1 MFTRIIFV
9 FILVVIAY
17 YAGTQGLTPG
27 NVIDWFADNDI
38 LQTLK
43 EKFNEIFNLAEEQQ
57 VDEKA
62 RKIIDNLKEKVS
74 N

>member
-1 MFTRIIFV
+1 MITRIIFV

-38 LQTLK
+38 LQILK
-43 EKFNEIFNLAEEQQ
+43 DKFSEIFNLVEKQQ
-57 VDEKA
+57 VD
-62 RKIIDNLKEKVS
+62 
-74 N
+74 

>member
-1 MFTRIIFV
+1 MIKRIIIV

-38 LQTLK
+38 LQILK
-43 EKFNEIFNLAEEQQ
+43 DKFSEIFNLVEKQQ
-57 VDEKA
+57 VD
-62 RKIIDNLKEKVS
+62 
-74 N
+74 